1 MAIFRRGGSRERVD
15 ERDVLRLDRDLR
27 QIVIEERCSY
37 GPELRRQ
44 LVEAHARAE
53 GPSRSRSWLAPAA
66 GIAAVLVLTVAG
78 SLALP
83 RARGALLGAF
93 RSPGASEAAQTTA
106 RGPRVGELAAP
117 ASVAAGPGERAPHA
131 PTTSDATEQT
141 GFLQPPP
148 MRPGTVP
155 ELLDRTEARTIVAH
169 EYPDVL
175 QQKGVGGR
183 VRILMW
189 VGPEG
194 TTEFPQIEHSSG
206 LRELDLAAL
215 RATQALRFV
224 PATRLGEAVGT
235 WVSFSIRFQPGG
247 TDVVQPDPEY
257 ATFHIPL
264 SN

>member
-1 MAIFRRGGSRERVD
+1 MFRRGGHREWFD
-15 ERDVLRLDRDLR
+15 ERDVRRLDRDLR

-37 GPELRRQ
+37 GAELRAQ
-44 LVEAHARAE
+44 LIEEHARLE
-53 GPSRSRSWLAPAA
+53 GGRRSRSWSVSAV
-66 GIAAVLVLTVAG
+66 GIAAMLMLALAG
-78 SLALP
+78 SLSFPGTRGAVIGVFQSP
-83 RARGALLGAF
+83 AVVETSRSVIVRARGGDPVETAPPVTALMDETSTAF
-93 RSPGASEAAQTTA
+93 TRSVTA
-106 RGPRVGELAAP
+106 E
-117 ASVAAGPGERAPHA
+117 
-131 PTTSDATEQT
+131 PTEIPLPSP
-141 GFLQPPP
+141 LL
-148 MRPGTVP
+148 PGTVP
-155 ELLDRTEARTIVAH
+155 ELRDRNEARMIVAQ
-169 EYPDVL
+169 EYPAVL
-175 QQKGVGGR
+175 QQKGIGGR

-194 TTEFPQIEHSSG
+194 TTEFPQIEHTSG

-247 TDVVQPDPEY
+247 TDLVQPDPEY

>member
-1 MAIFRRGGSRERVD
+1 MFRRGGNRARLD
-15 ERDVLRLDRDLR
+15 ERDLRNLDRDLR

-37 GPELRRQ
+37 GAELRAQ
-44 LVEAHARAE
+44 LIEEHVRLD
-53 GPSRSRSWLAPAA
+53 GGRRSHPWSMSAV
-66 GIAAVLVLTVAG
+66 GIAATLLLALAG

-83 RARGALLGAF
+83 RTRGAVIGLFQAPVVL
-93 RSPGASEAAQTTA
+93 ETA
-106 RGPRVGELAAP
+106 RSATVRSWGGDPVRPEP
-117 ASVAAGPGERAPHA
+117 AV
-131 PTTSDATEQT
+131 T
-141 GFLQPPP
+141 PP
-148 MRPGTVP
+148 MDETSATVTRSATAEPAEMPLPSPLPPGTVP
-155 ELLDRTEARTIVAH
+155 ELLDRNEARMIVAQ
-169 EYPDVL
+169 EYPAVL
-175 QQKGVGGR
+175 QQKGIGGR

-194 TTEFPQIEHSSG
+194 TTEFPQIEHTSG

-247 TDVVQPDPEY
+247 TDLAQPDPEY